1 MRILNVTAQKPDSTG
16 SGVYLSELV
25 RAEVALGHE
34 TAVLC
39 GVAATD
45 EVTSLPTRTAL
56 SCVRF
61 ETEGLPFSVCGMS
74 DTMPYSST
82 RYRDLTEGQA
92 ECLEQAFR
100 RAIRRVV
107 GSFRPDLIVCHH
119 LFLVTSLVREEVR
132 SCPVVGICHST
143 GLRQLAHHA
152 LASRGPWG
160 EALEGRIR
168 RDVAALDA
176 ICALH
181 QEQANQIQAAFD
193 CEAGRVYVIGTGY
206 NAHIFSPDASVERRA
221 GAVVYAGK
229 IWRKKGVASL
239 IEACSH
245 IAPHEPAAPLSLT
258 LCGGR
263 SNNEG
268 EYEGIV
274 RAAAVAPWPIE
285 LVGRLSQRDLARRY
299 REAEV
304 FVLPSFFEGLPLV
317 TIEALACGCKVVMT
331 DLPGIRPWVAENLVD
346 APIWWVKPPR
356 MASVDE
362 PVPEDLPAFAGRLK
376 AALLTA
382 LAAPSAPCDTTAL
395 SWESVCERLLGIVGE
410 GSSS

>member
-16 SGVYLSELV
+16 SGIYLAELV
-25 RAEVALGHE
+25 RAEAALGHE

-39 GVAATD
+39 GIAATD
-45 EVTSLPTRTAL
+45 KVTTLPGETKL
-56 SCVRF
+56 YGVRF
-61 ETEGLPFSVCGMS
+61 ETEALPFPVCGMS
-74 DTMPYSST
+74 DIMPYPST
-82 RYRDLTEGQA
+82 RYCDLTKGQA
-92 ECLEQAFR
+92 ECLVRAFR
-100 RAIRRVV
+100 RAIHEVV
-107 GSFRPDLIVCHH
+107 GSFQPDLVICHH

-143 GLRQLAHHA
+143 DLRQLAHHA

-160 EALEGRIR
+160 EALEERIR
-168 RDVAALDA
+168 HDVAALDA
-176 ICALH
+176 VLALH
-181 QEQANQIQAAFD
+181 REQAAQIQATFG
-193 CEAGRVYVIGTGY
+193 CGTGQVRVIGTGY
-206 NAHIFSPDASVERRA
+206 NAHVFSPAASVERRP

-245 IAPHEPAAPLSLT
+245 IGPHELAAPLSLT

-263 SNNEG
+263 SNNEE
-268 EYEGIV
+268 EYEGIA
-274 RAAAVAPWPIE
+274 RAAAAAPWPIE
-285 LVGRLSQRDLARRY
+285 LVGRLSQRDLAQRY
-299 REAEV
+299 REAEA

-331 DLPGIRPWVAENLVD
+331 DLAGIRTWVEENLVD
-346 APIWWVKPPR
+346 APVWWVKPPR

-376 AALLTA
+376 AALLAA
-382 LAAPSAPCDTTAL
+382 LATPSTPCDTTAL

-410 GSSS
+410 GQSS